1 MPLRH
6 LDPAEPHW
14 RTRWGQQALLWSTR
28 PRWTGSHAAQV
39 CLAALGPGAG
49 SAGLAKHFEVS
60 ASTARRWMNASP
72 RARTALPPSRV
83 GELMVP
89 PADTEQRR
97 RSQIEYARQQAGAL
111 ARNKRSALVSWSQQG
126 WLQPH
131 FVLLVAA
138 SKGNAIRVVVARDL
152 GTSHRHAI
160 KARQIIAARRA
171 ENYFAATADAGWL
184 IEQCASWRVYPS
196 SGVVPTGRTTC
207 VLANAPI
214 VDALRSLGPI
224 L

>member
-1 MPLRH
+1 MNLH
-6 LDPAEPHW
+6 SLDPDDLNW
-14 RTRWGQQALLWSTR
+14 RLQWGRQALAWSTR
-28 PRWTGSHAAQV
+28 PRWTGSHARQV

-49 SAGLAKHFEVS
+49 TASLATHFRVS
-60 ASTARRWMNASP
+60 ASTARRWMSSS
-72 RARTALPPSRV
+72 ARSRTELPAVRV

-89 PADTEQRR
+89 PADTERRR
-97 RSQIEYARQQAGAL
+97 RSQVDYARQQAAAL
-111 ARNKRSALVSWSQQG
+111 ARNRRTALLSWSQQG

-152 GTSHRHAI
+152 GTSHKIAI
-160 KARQIIAARRA
+160 KARQIVAARRA

-196 SGVVPTGRTTC
+196 SSAVSTGRTMC
-207 VLANAPI
+207 VLSSSPI